1 MLPDDQTGRPELV
14 ERIVALQAH
23 IARPE
28 VENQATAL
36 AWLDLDLTI
45 QQIKAVLI
53 LVRAG
58 SLTAGQIGRELR
70 VGFSTVTGL
79 VDRLA
84 EQGLVS
90 RGEDPQDRRATR
102 VVPTEA
108 AYALVERLYA
118 YRREA
123 LRHLLEQVS
132 SETLLK
138 LAEGLAELGPGR
150 GRDEALAD
158 DGALA
163 QLTGGRDRVVV
174 LALDGGPD
182 AVLPGFD

>member
-1 MLPDDQTGRPELV
+1 MVSEEVSVPVSVSQEEGARQELV
-14 ERIVALQAH
+14 ERIVGLQAH
-23 IARPE
+23 IAQL
-28 VENQATAL
+28 VETDRAL
-36 AWLDLDLTI
+36 AWLDVDLTI
-45 QQIKAVLI
+45 QQIKAVLV

-108 AYALVERLYA
+108 AVALVERLYA

-123 LRHLLEQVS
+123 LRHLLEHVS
-132 SETLLK
+132 SEALLK
-138 LAEGLAELGPGR
+138 LAEGLAEVEQAATAATAR
-150 GRDEALAD
+150 ATVA
-158 DGALA
+158 
-163 QLTGGRDRVVV
+163 
-174 LALDGGPD
+174 
-182 AVLPGFD
+182 AVRR

>member
-1 MLPDDQTGRPELV
+1 MGSHEEAVRDELV

-23 IARPE
+23 IAQL
-28 VENQATAL
+28 VESDRAL
-36 AWLDLDLTI
+36 AWLDVDLTI
-45 QQIKAVLI
+45 QQLKAILI

-108 AYALVERLYA
+108 AHALVERLYA
-118 YRREA
+118 YRRGA
-123 LRHLLEQVS
+123 LRHLLEPVS
-132 SETLLK
+132 TETLVK
-138 LAEGLAELGPGR
+138 LAEGLAGVEFAAARVRGDAELHGPGA
-150 GRDEALAD
+150 EA
-158 DGALA
+158 G
-163 QLTGGRDRVVV
+163 
-174 LALDGGPD
+174 
-182 AVLPGFD
+182 

>member
-1 MLPDDQTGRPELV
+1 MLSGEASVEEAARQELV

-23 IARPE
+23 IARL
-28 VENQATAL
+28 VESDRAL
-36 AWLDLDLTI
+36 AWLDVDLTI
-45 QQIKAVLI
+45 QQIKAVLV

-123 LRHLLEQVS
+123 LRHLLEHVS

-138 LAEGLAELGPGR
+138 LAEGLAEV
-150 GRDEALAD
+150 EQA
-158 DGALA
+158 
-163 QLTGGRDRVVV
+163 
-174 LALDGGPD
+174 
-182 AVLPGFD
+182 AVSTKR

>member
-1 MLPDDQTGRPELV
+1 MISDEEDVRNELV
-14 ERIVALQAH
+14 ERIVTLQAH
-23 IARPE
+23 VARL
-28 VENQATAL
+28 VESDRAL
-36 AWLDLDLTI
+36 AWLDVDLTI
-45 QQIKAVLI
+45 QQLKAVLI

-108 AYALVERLYA
+108 AHAVVERLYA

-123 LRHLLEQVS
+123 LRHLLEHVS
-132 SETLLK
+132 NETLVK
-138 LAEGLAELGPGR
+138 LAEGLAEV
-150 GRDEALAD
+150 E
-158 DGALA
+158 
-163 QLTGGRDRVVV
+163 RV
-174 LALDGGPD
+174 A
-182 AVLPGFD
+182 AAAKR

>member
-1 MLPDDQTGRPELV
+1 MGSVEEAGRQQLV

-23 IARPE
+23 IARL
-28 VENQATAL
+28 VESDRAL
-36 AWLDLDLTI
+36 AWLDVDLTI
-45 QQIKAVLI
+45 QQIKAILV

-58 SLTAGQIGRELR
+58 SLTAGQIGRELH

-108 AYALVERLYA
+108 AFALVERLYA

-123 LRHLLEQVS
+123 MQHLLEHVS
-132 SETLLK
+132 SETLVK
-138 LAEGLAELGPGR
+138 LA
-150 GRDEALAD
+150 DALAD
-158 DGALA
+158 VERAA
-163 QLTGGRDRVVV
+163 M
-174 LALDGGPD
+174 AS
-182 AVLPGFD
+182 AAAAANPG

>member
-1 MLPDDQTGRPELV
+1 V
-14 ERIVALQAH
+14 ERIVDLQAH
-23 IARPE
+23 IAQLLESDR
-28 VENQATAL
+28 AL
-36 AWLDLDLTI
+36 AWLDVDLTI
-45 QQIKAVLI
+45 QQIKAVFV

-90 RGEDPQDRRATR
+90 RGEDPHDRRATR

-108 AYALVERLYA
+108 ARALVERLYA

-123 LRHLLEQVS
+123 LRKLLEHVS
-132 SETLLK
+132 TDTLMK
-138 LAEGLAELGPGR
+138 LVDGL
-150 GRDEALAD
+150 DALEVEVNARE
-158 DGALA
+158 
-163 QLTGGRDRVVV
+163 QITEHV
-174 LALDGGPD
+174 
-182 AVLPGFD
+182 

>member
-1 MLPDDQTGRPELV
+1 MGSPEGAERDELV

-23 IARPE
+23 IARLAE
-28 VENQATAL
+28 SDRAL
-36 AWLDLDLTI
+36 AWLDVDLTI
-45 QQIKAVLI
+45 QQLKAVLV

-90 RGEDPQDRRATR
+90 RGEDPRDRRATR

-108 AYALVERLYA
+108 AHALVERLYA
-118 YRREA
+118 YRGEA
-123 LRHLLEQVS
+123 LRHMLEHVS
-132 SETLLK
+132 TEALVK
-138 LAEGLAELGPGR
+138 LTEGLAEI
-150 GRDEALAD
+150 EAVAS
-158 DGALA
+158 
-163 QLTGGRDRVVV
+163 RC
-174 LALDGGPD
+174 
-182 AVLPGFD
+182 

>member
-1 MLPDDQTGRPELV
+1 MLSDEETARRQLV

-23 IARPE
+23 IARL
-28 VENQATAL
+28 VESDRAL
-36 AWLDLDLTI
+36 VWLDLDLTI

-58 SLTAGQIGRELR
+58 SLTAGQIGRELH

-108 AYALVERLYA
+108 AHALVDGLYA

-123 LRHLLEQVS
+123 LRHLLEHVS
-132 SETLLK
+132 NESLVK
-138 LAEGLAELGPGR
+138 LAEGLAEVEQVAAASSGR
-150 GRDEALAD
+150 
-158 DGALA
+158 
-163 QLTGGRDRVVV
+163 
-174 LALDGGPD
+174 
-182 AVLPGFD
+182 